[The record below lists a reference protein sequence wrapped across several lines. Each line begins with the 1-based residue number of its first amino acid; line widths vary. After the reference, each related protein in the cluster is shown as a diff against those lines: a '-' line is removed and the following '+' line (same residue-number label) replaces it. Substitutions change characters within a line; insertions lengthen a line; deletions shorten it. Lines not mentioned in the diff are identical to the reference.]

1 MEQIPYKEL
10 GKLVDKAVADYIDK
24 HFVDVNDVPYG
35 EPVTLTPEQ
44 ERLVKSLATGMIVA
58 WDVCRPIMPVPV
70 PTNDMIQCLQF
81 NRRVHGNN

>member
-1 MEQIPYKEL
+1 MEQTPYKEL
-10 GKLVDKAVADYIDK
+10 EKLVDKAVADYIDK
-24 HFVDVNDVPYG
+24 HFVDVKDVPYG

-58 WDVCRPIMPVPV
+58 WDVCRPIMPVP
-70 PTNDMIQCLQF
+70 TNDMIQCLQF